1 MKPSRP
7 PILLACSRVAF
18 STLACALAA
27 LALFCVALQT
37 THAAGARSV
46 PTIVLLHG
54 AFAESSSW
62 DEVIARLQGKGYSVV
77 AAANP
82 LRGVSSDA
90 QYIARLVDSIPGP
103 IVLVGHSYGGTVIT
117 NAASG
122 KPNVKALV
130 YVAGF
135 APDTGERASDLAARL
150 PGSTLGAA
158 LEEPVPLGDGGKDLY
173 ILQSAFHEQF
183 AADLPSANTALL
195 AAAQR
200 PITEAALNEP
210 SASAAWKRIPSW
222 FIYGTADKNI
232 PPAPQPFMAKRA
244 GARRIVAVDGA
255 SHLVM
260 SSQPDAVATLIVE
273 AAEATGD

>member
-1 MKPSRP
+1 LAHQPKDSVMKPSRP

-18 STLACALAA
+18 STLACTLAA

-46 PTIVLLHG
+46 PTIVLVHG

-77 AAANP
+77 
-82 LRGVSSDA
+82 
-90 QYIARLVDSIPGP
+90 
-103 IVLVGHSYGGTVIT
+103 
-117 NAASG
+117 
-122 KPNVKALV
+122 
-130 YVAGF
+130 
-135 APDTGERASDLAARL
+135 
-150 PGSTLGAA
+150 
-158 LEEPVPLGDGGKDLY
+158 
-173 ILQSAFHEQF
+173 

-260 SSQPDAVATLIVE
+260 SSQPEAVASLIVE